1 MKTLRQIRPIN
12 LLRFDYDGNISKKY
26 GGQVRQ
32 LSFLEDISP
41 PTLIDSHSLTY
52 APSDLMTENDIP
64 YLEVETLLEAHL
76 RNELSVFEMPDIKA
90 IAEND
95 ISAKYRF
102 SSALQKSV
110 RRGYTVDAI
119 RYGLSYLQL
128 DASSFWTRLPV
139 IALEDVGLAN
149 PLGVAL
155 TLAAARSKV
164 FRQKIGGDERVAGY
178 VIKIL
183 TEGIKDRSV
192 CDMMQIHWHRS
203 LKHKELTTL
212 KKASLSELAEISLSE
227 NLPSSYRT
235 SAGWLMWGTNRHE
248 NKNLPLRAGSK
259 EMFWSM
265 IERLHIP
272 ALIKYI
278 CLRGMTGCRFPM
290 PIVYPFMWQRM
301 QKSMYF
307 KIKCTCFPT
316 ERFYIG
322 DVPEEAFC
330 QYTRQGKTAF
340 AHFCKSCSPVD
351 DWLTSKGIIS
361 RDARMAAIGAAVF
374 ICESALLDRRLDF
387 EGTSEI
393 YDLEE
398 KYDYENV
405 GLGLDDGRTLARMI
419 LDNHEIL
426 RRSRQ
431 LVVAGQKN

>member
-1 MKTLRQIRPIN
+1 M
-12 LLRFDYDGNISKKY
+12 
-26 GGQVRQ
+26 RQ
-32 LSFLEDISP
+32 LSFLENISP
-41 PTLIDSHSLTY
+41 PTPKASNYLTY

-76 RNELSVFEMPDIKA
+76 GNELSVFEMPGIKA

-128 DASSFWTRLPV
+128 DASSFWSRLPI
-139 IALEDVGLAN
+139 IALEDCGLAN
-149 PLGVAL
+149 PMGVAL

-164 FRQKIGGDERVAGY
+164 FRQKIGGDEWVASY

-183 TEGIKDRSV
+183 TEGVKDRSV
-192 CDMMQIHWHRS
+192 CDMMQIHWHRP
-203 LKHKELTTL
+203 LKYKELTTL
-212 KKASLSELAEISLSE
+212 KKASVSELAEISLSE

-290 PIVYPFMWQRM
+290 PIVFPFMWQRM
-301 QKSMYF
+301 QKSMYYN
-307 KIKCTCFPT
+307 IISTCFPA

-322 DVPEEAFC
+322 DVPEETFC
-330 QYTRQGKTAF
+330 QYTRQGKASL
-340 AHFCKSCSPVD
+340 AHFSKSCKPVN
-351 DWLTSKGIIS
+351 DWLIDRGITST
-361 RDARMAAIGAAVF
+361 DARIAAVGATVF

-387 EGTSEI
+387 EGGSEI
-393 YDLEE
+393 YDMEE
-398 KYDYENV
+398 KYDYDNV
-405 GLGLDDGRTLARMI
+405 GLSLDDGQTLVGMI
-419 LDNHEIL
+419 EANSEIL
-426 RRSRQ
+426 RQSRIR
-431 LVVAGQKN
+431 VVLGERV